1 MAAAGGVYRKTANL
15 GGKHRETGQR
25 PSDQVDGPLHGLRSE
40 PAVGAPGMPPPAF
53 PPDVI
58 AKYSDRTAAQLEL
71 ELEVLDKLIE
81 RKYVALLNAR
91 HADGTF
97 TVVRAR
103 PAGSD
108 GGYQFMGGGNLFQ
121 AFFAVAGSPEV
132 RHYVELPVDEYPE
145 IYALRDEATYLY
157 GLIQQG
163 KANK

>member
-1 MAAAGGVYRKTANL
+1 MAATAWVYWKTADL
-15 GGKHRETGQR
+15 GGKHRENGQR
-25 PSDQVDGPLHGLRSE
+25 PSDPVDGPLHGLRSE
-40 PAVGAPGMPPPAF
+40 PAVGAAIMPPQASLPNF
-53 PPDVI
+53 I
-58 AKYSDRTAAQLEL
+58 AKYGDRTAAQLEL

-108 GGYQFMGGGNLFQ
+108 GGYQFMGGGHLFQ
-121 AFFAVAGSPEV
+121 AFLAVAGSPEV

-157 GLIQQG
+157 GLVQQG